1 MAELWSWILK
11 KMSLPS
17 LLFPYLTI
25 NHTDMRTGIKILLL
39 LLFPVFSMAQAQQ
52 KAVPISPAM
61 FNATDLIYLSPVD
74 GWIFRQGNDTAWA
87 RKDMD
92 ITGWKKL
99 RPADLSVKYADKN
112 GRVEGWFRIKI
123 KLDKALENHQLGLKW
138 KAWAAADIY
147 VNGKLFTTYGNTGQN
162 GKPFAENP
170 IYPNRWPRGINL
182 KAGAENTIAMHFVDY
197 VSPFPP
203 ASLKSAGPTLDYI
216 LALSGPAGPALLSD
230 YISKMQI
237 YDGIWVSVCAVLG
250 LLFWLLFIQNPAE
263 KEIRLIAACS
273 TFFSLATY
281 VYSRAFTPTA
291 YFDDLLWNYAL
302 GLLTELIIITIPVI
316 LANIFKRKISRTFKV
331 LLIGIAV
338 FDLINNFLPSIGFF
352 IWAACNVFLI
362 IVCTYYIVSAWR
374 NLRGAQWCIVAG
386 LLSSV
391 VFFMAFVAYNIIEQG
406 EARVSDLFEYLLTG
420 FLLSFPLSMLGYV
433 AMRFKEIIGEVRQNA
448 QQVVQLSEE
457 KKQEALS
464 RQTILEAEVNRQTAE
479 IRTTLDHLKS
489 TQTQLIQSEKMAS
502 LGELTAGIAHEIQ
515 NPLNFVNNFS
525 EVSAELVE
533 EMEAELEKGDT
544 KEARAIAAD
553 IKQNLEKIR
562 HHGQRAD
569 VIVKGMLQHSRAS
582 GNTREPTDIN
592 KLADEYLRLSYHGL
606 RAKDKS
612 FNAEMATCFDEHLPK
627 IDLVSQDMGRVL
639 LNLFNNA
646 FYAVNL
652 KQKTAGS
659 DYNPQVTVNTLREN
673 GHVIIMVKDNGSG
686 IPEGI
691 KDKIMQPFFT
701 TKPTGDGTGL
711 GLSLSY
717 DIVVKGHQGT
727 LEVDSKEGEF
737 TTFSIQLPI
746 LNQ

>member
-1 MAELWSWILK
+1 
-11 KMSLPS
+11 
-17 LLFPYLTI
+17 
-25 NHTDMRTGIKILLL
+25 MRTGIRILLM
-39 LLFPVFSMAQAQQ
+39 LLFPVFALAQDQQ
-52 KAVPISPAM
+52 KAVTIKPAM
-61 FNATDLIYLSPVD
+61 FDATDLIYISAMD
-74 GWIFRQGNDTAWA
+74 GWIFRQGNDTTWA
-87 RKDMD
+87 RKEMD
-92 ITGWKKL
+92 TSGWKKL

-123 KLDKALENHQLGLKW
+123 RLDKALYDQQLGIKW

-147 VNGKLFTTYGNTGQN
+147 VNGTLVTSFGNTGLG

-197 VSPFPP
+197 VSPIPP
-203 ASLKSAGPTLDYI
+203 ASLKSEWPTLNYI
-216 LALSGPAGPALLSD
+216 LAISGPAGPALLSD
-230 YISKMQI
+230 YISKIQI
-237 YDGIWVSVCAVLG
+237 YDGIWVSVCTVLG

-263 KEIRLIAACS
+263 KELRLIAACS

-281 VYSRAFTPTA
+281 AFSRTLNPAVYLDVMISNCALN
-291 YFDDLLWNYAL
+291 LLI
-302 GLLTELIIITIPVI
+302 ELILISIPVI
-316 LANIFKRKISRTFKV
+316 LANVFKRTMSRWFKV
-331 LLIGIAV
+331 ILVAIVVYSA
-338 FDLINNFLPSIGFF
+338 INNFLPMAGFW
-352 IWAACNVFLI
+352 IWAACNVFVI
-362 IVCTYYIVSAWR
+362 IVCTYYIVSSWR

-386 LLSSV
+386 LLSSAL
-391 VFFMAFVAYNIIEQG
+391 FFMASAAYNMIEQAA
-406 EARVSDLFEYLLTG
+406 ARAADMSFYLFTG

-479 IRTTLDHLKS
+479 IRTTLDHLKT
-489 TQTQLIQSEKMAS
+489 TQNQLIQSEKMAS

-525 EVSAELVE
+525 EVSAELVQ
-533 EMEAELEKGDT
+533 EMEAELDKGDT
-544 KEARAIAAD
+544 KEVRAIAAD
-553 IKQNLEKIR
+553 IKQNLEKIK

-582 GNTREPTDIN
+582 GNTRETTDIN
-592 KLADEYLRLSYHGL
+592 KLAEEYLRLSYHGL

-612 FNAEMATCFDEHLPK
+612 FHAEMITYFDQHLPK
-627 IDLVSQDMGRVL
+627 LELVPQDIGRVL

-646 FYAVNL
+646 FYAVNQ
-652 KQKTAGS
+652 KQKTAGA
-659 DYNPQVTVNTLREN
+659 DYKPLVTVNTVREN
-673 GHVIIMVKDNGSG
+673 GHAIISVRDNGTG
-686 IPEGI
+686 IPAGI

-701 TKPTGDGTGL
+701 TKPTGEGTGL

-717 DIVVKGHQGT
+717 DIVVNGHQGKI
-727 LEVDSKEGEF
+727 EIDSKEGEF

-746 LNQ
+746 LIHGTL